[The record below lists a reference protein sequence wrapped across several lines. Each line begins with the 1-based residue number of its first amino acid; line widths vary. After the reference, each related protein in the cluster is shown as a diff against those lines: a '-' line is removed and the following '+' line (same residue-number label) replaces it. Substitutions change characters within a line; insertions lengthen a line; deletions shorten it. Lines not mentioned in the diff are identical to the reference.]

1 MDHPEWR
8 LEFRLVYILLQWLPL
23 FFIPAPRPHKK
34 IVPRRCE
41 IYKKG
46 TMAGPVK
53 RAALRRALPYRDP
66 MQEVSYTEGTD
77 PAELQAEMELQR
89 RMEGISTVG
98 GSTINIQRLLMGFY
112 PSNDIARDMKEIEMV
127 APMIRP
133 YGCGPVAPQDWVVL
147 RTYAKIIELREGVRM
162 DTSGIVLC
170 DRDCK
175 RFYQEAIR
183 QMISTNTVMGRVNA
197 IEIAFR
203 SMLDKLWHRYM
214 FPFGTFLYVT
224 PPSSAGK
231 TESTFKESLQTG
243 KDSKCMINAHSVAL
257 ADVLYLCNTA
267 GYLERFVYIAPGG
280 ACQCPARPASASSSG
295 RNGTASTF
303 CIIGGTTARMCVVC
317 PGWINSTPS
326 RNTSTSSGPSSC
338 IWR

>member
-1 MDHPEWR
+1 M
-8 LEFRLVYILLQWLPL
+8 V
-23 FFIPAPRPHKK
+23 
-34 IVPRRCE
+34 
-41 IYKKG
+41 
-46 TMAGPVK
+46 AGPLK
-53 RAALRRALPYRDP
+53 RAALRRTVPYRP
-66 MQEVSYTEGTD
+66 GPTQEPLSYTDGTD

-98 GSTINIQRLLMGFY
+98 GATINIQRLLGGFY

-162 DTSGIVLC
+162 DTSGTVLC
-170 DRDCK
+170 DRDFK

-183 QMISTNTVMGRVNA
+183 QMASTNTVMGRVNA

-224 PPSSAGK
+224 PPTSAGK
-231 TESTFKESLQTG
+231 TETTFKEGLHTG
-243 KDSKCMINAHSVAL
+243 KDAKCLINPHSVAL

-267 GYLERFVYIAPGG
+267 GYLERFVYIAPRRVHGDPTG
-280 ACQCPARPASASSSG
+280 PASASSCG
-295 RNGTASTF
+295 QRGTDSISCTIA
-303 CIIGGTTARMCVVC
+303 GTTARTCAVCLDWTSSTHWRSICMC
-317 PGWINSTPS
+317 
-326 RNTSTSSGPSSC
+326 SGPSCC
-338 IWR
+338 I